1 MEEDTKYYY
10 IISELIKGK
19 ELFEHFKEKK
29 KFTEPE
35 AFRIFHQ
42 ILLAVNHLHLNKI
55 MHR

>member
-29 KFTEPE
+29 KFSEPE
-35 AFRIFHQ
+35 AFRIFH
-42 ILLAVNHLHLNKI
+42 
-55 MHR
+55 